1 MSDTSSPMEKK
12 PETGTAAV
20 SLALIVFGRDKDKKP
35 HASAFPE
42 ADAPLATK
50 AADLMGMRTLAVETE
65 EHRSIASQLP
75 LGRVFASGK
84 GFVPFVKKGLY
95 ERLSALAGP
104 AIAAPAGNAAVEAD
118 SLLAGDE
125 GDASTSA
132 EQRPTCWTEITAGS
146 TVLVHGG
153 GEDGWF
159 EAEVVE
165 AKADDLFTLRW
176 RDWPDLPILVRTRAH
191 IALLNPHV
199 LSAVD

>member
-1 MSDTSSPMEKK
+1 MSDITP
-12 PETGTAAV
+12 PTETKQECPATTANLV
-20 SLALIVFGRDKDKKP
+20 LMVFGQDKDGKP
-35 HASAFPE
+35 HAAAFTE
-42 ADAPLATK
+42 ADATLAIK
-50 AADLMGMRTLAVETE
+50 AADLMGMRTLTVDTE
-65 EHRSIASQLP
+65 EHRSIAFLLP

-104 AIAAPAGNAAVEAD
+104 AITAADDTAPINADAVP
-118 SLLAGDE
+118 E
-125 GDASTSA
+125 GDGCEASKSA
-132 EQRPTCWTEITAGS
+132 EQRPVSWSEITAGS

-176 RDWPDLPILVRTRAH
+176 RDWPELPILVRTRSH

-199 LSAVD
+199 PSAAD

>member
-1 MSDTSSPMEKK
+1 MEKK

-20 SLALIVFGRDKDKKP
+20 SLALIVFGRDKDGKP
-35 HASAFPE
+35 HASAFAE
-42 ADAPLATK
+42 ADATLATK

-104 AIAAPAGNAAVEAD
+104 AITAADDTAPINADAVP
-118 SLLAGDE
+118 E
-125 GDASTSA
+125 GDGCEASKSA
-132 EQRPTCWTEITAGS
+132 EQRPVSWSEITAGS

-176 RDWPDLPILVRTRAH
+176 RDWPELPILVRTRSH
-191 IALLNPHV
+191 IALLNPYV
-199 LSAVD
+199 PSAAD

>member
-1 MSDTSSPMEKK
+1 MSDITSPTEMNQES
-12 PETGTAAV
+12 AATSANLV
-20 SLALIVFGRDKDKKP
+20 LVVFGHDKDGKP
-35 HASAFPE
+35 HASAFAE
-42 ADAPLATK
+42 ADATLAIK
-50 AADLMGMRTLAVETE
+50 AADLMGMRTLTVDTE

-104 AIAAPAGNAAVEAD
+104 AITAADDIAPINADAVP
-118 SLLAGDE
+118 E
-125 GDASTSA
+125 GDGCEASTSA
-132 EQRPTCWTEITAGS
+132 EQRPVSWSEITAGS

-165 AKADDLFTLRW
+165 AKANDLFTLRW
-176 RDWPDLPILVRTRAH
+176 RDWPELPILVRTRSH

-199 LSAVD
+199 PSAAD

>member
-1 MSDTSSPMEKK
+1 M
-12 PETGTAAV
+12 
-20 SLALIVFGRDKDKKP
+20 
-35 HASAFPE
+35 
-42 ADAPLATK
+42 
-50 AADLMGMRTLAVETE
+50 
-65 EHRSIASQLP
+65 
-75 LGRVFASGK
+75 
-84 GFVPFVKKGLY
+84 PFVKKGLY

-118 SLLAGDE
+118 SLLKGDE
-125 GDASTSA
+125 CDASTSA
-132 EQRPTCWTEITAGS
+132 EQRPTCWTEITVGS